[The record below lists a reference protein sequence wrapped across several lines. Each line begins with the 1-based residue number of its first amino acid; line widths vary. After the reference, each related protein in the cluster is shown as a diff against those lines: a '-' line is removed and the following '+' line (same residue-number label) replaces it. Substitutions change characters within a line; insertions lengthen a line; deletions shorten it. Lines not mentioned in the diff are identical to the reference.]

1 MRVAARPS
9 GNPTI
14 RPRSDVTVPN
24 QTLKRATHAI
34 GKVELPGDKSIAHR
48 AAIFA
53 ALSEGRCEI
62 VNFPDSGDPRS
73 TLECLR
79 QLGVE
84 IEEGDRSIVVHG
96 VGLQGFRAPQ
106 GPLNCGN
113 SGTTMRLL
121 TGVLVGQPFSAE
133 LVGDPSLSSRPME
146 RIAAP
151 LRSMGARITLEEGH
165 PPVRIEGTREP
176 LKPIEYSLPVA
187 SAQVKSAVLLAGLYA
202 DGETA
207 VIESAPTRDHTERML
222 RLETVSI
229 GKEHRITVTGGRKIP
244 SRTWAIP
251 RDFSAAAFFLVAGA
265 ITPNADLMINGVGL
279 NPSRAAALDVLTAMG
294 ARIDV
299 SRERTYGGEPI
310 ADLRVR
316 SSALVGVRIAGAT
329 VPNLIDEIPILA
341 VAAARADGV
350 SNIRDASELRVK
362 ESDRIAWIV
371 KNLRAL
377 GSNVEEH
384 DDGMTI
390 HGGAAWK
397 ARPVDSAGDHR
408 LAMAMGVAALVAEG
422 HTTIRDAD
430 CAEVSFPGFWEQLRS
445 VTGQ

>member
-1 MRVAARPS
+1 MA
-9 GNPTI
+9 
-14 RPRSDVTVPN
+14 N
-24 QTLKRATHAI
+24 QTLHRATHAI

-53 ALSEGRCEI
+53 ALSDGRCEI

-73 TLECLR
+73 TLHCLR
-79 QLGVE
+79 QLGVT
-84 IEEGDRSIVVHG
+84 IEDGDQSVIVHG
-96 VGLQGFRAPQ
+96 VGLRGLSAPD
-106 GPLNCGN
+106 GPLDCGN

-121 TGVLVGQPFSAE
+121 SGVLAGQPFSSE
-133 LVGDPSLSSRPME
+133 LVGDASLMSRPMD

-151 LRSMGARITLEEGH
+151 LRSMGARITLDDNR
-165 PPVRIEGTREP
+165 PPVRIEGTDGP
-176 LKPIEYSLPVA
+176 LKAIEYDLPVA

-202 DGETA
+202 DGETT
-207 VIESAPTRDHTERML
+207 VIESVPTRDHTERML

-229 GKEHRITVTGGRKIP
+229 GDRHRIIVKGGGAIP
-244 SRTWAIP
+244 ARTWAIP

-265 ITPNADLMINGVGL
+265 ITPNADLIINGVGM
-279 NPSRAAALDVLTAMG
+279 NPTRAAALDVLTAMG
-294 ARIDV
+294 ARINV

-350 SNIRDASELRVK
+350 SEIRDAAELRVK
-362 ESDRIAWIV
+362 ESDRIKWIV
-371 KNLRAL
+371 QNLRSL
-377 GSNVEEH
+377 GSEVDEH

-390 HGGAAWK
+390 HGGAGWK

-408 LAMAMGVAALVAEG
+408 LAMAMGVAALVTEG

-430 CAEVSFPGFWEQLRS
+430 CAEVSFAGFWTQLRT